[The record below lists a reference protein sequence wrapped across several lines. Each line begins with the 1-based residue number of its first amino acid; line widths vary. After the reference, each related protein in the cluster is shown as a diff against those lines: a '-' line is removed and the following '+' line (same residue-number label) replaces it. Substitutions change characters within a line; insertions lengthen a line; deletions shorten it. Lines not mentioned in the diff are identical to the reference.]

1 MNTQGEC
8 FIRVEKHFV
17 YVKLGLCVEKFN
29 AKNVLPKNISFLI
42 PIMKKKVNSWIN
54 EIEGRDVLL
63 STIIK
68 SINGIESCDQIA
80 DTTYEK
86 IRMFYPTIDYMK
98 ILIYKKLLELEECGV
113 IFFTDLFSMTNI
125 YMLDHKNFFH

>member
-1 MNTQGEC
+1 
-8 FIRVEKHFV
+8 
-17 YVKLGLCVEKFN
+17 
-29 AKNVLPKNISFLI
+29 
-42 PIMKKKVNSWIN
+42 MKKKVNSWIN